1 MNFEEIVKEIVKE
14 EDFNRLLNLFDNL
27 FIINEEKL
35 ELKKFRELCEDEDIL
50 DVIEKYYRLY
60 EGYLFGRE

>member
-35 ELKKFRELCEDEDIL
+35 ELKKFRELCEDKDIL